1 MSEVLKFIKKYKKEA
16 VLAPLL
22 KMSEALLELF
32 VPLVVSSVIDI
43 GIGSADSSFIIKRAL
58 ILLLLAVAGFAFSS
72 TAQYM
77 SAKAAVGTSTDLKAA
92 LFSHI
97 QKLSYSKLDTVG
109 TSTLI
114 ARMTSDVNQVQSGIN
129 LTLRL
134 FLRSPFIV
142 FGAMIMAFTLDFKSA
157 LIFAATILILS
168 VIVFSIISVTIPK
181 HKTVQKKLDGVLLS
195 IRENLSGVRVLRA
208 FNKEEDEEKSFDEKN
223 TLLYHAQCTVGRI
236 SALMNPLTLVTVN
249 IATVVLIYTGAVKVG
264 KGELSAGTVVA
275 LYNYMAQ
282 ILVELVKLANL
293 IVNITKSIASANRIA
308 DVFKTEAEQVESS
321 NDSAEFSNGD
331 IAFNN
336 VSFSYDGASCESLS
350 GISFKVKKGSTVGI
364 IGGTGSGKSTLVNL
378 IPKFYHAQK
387 GEITVNGVSV
397 ENITASSLRR
407 NIGIVPQKA
416 VLFKGSI
423 RDNLLMG
430 NEEADDSLLEEAL
443 KQSQSYDFVSQK
455 EGYLDFEL
463 EQGGKNLSGG
473 QKQRLTI
480 ARALVK
486 KPSVLILDDSAS
498 ALDLA
503 TDARLRK
510 NIAELDYK
518 PTTFIVSQ
526 RAASVMGCDTI
537 LVLDDG
543 ELSGVGTHKEL
554 LESCPVYSEIYNSQF
569 KKEAQNG

>member
-1 MSEVLKFIKKYKKEA
+1 MSDVLKFIKKYKIEA
-16 VLAPLL
+16 ILAPFF
-22 KMSEALLELF
+22 KMCEALLELF
-32 VPLVVSSVIDI
+32 VPLVVSSVIDV
-43 GIGSADSSFIIKRAL
+43 GINNSDSTFIIKRAL
-58 ILLLLAVAGFAFSS
+58 ILLLLAVVGFLFSS

-77 SAKAAVGTSTDLKAA
+77 SAKAAVGTSSDLKSS
-92 LFSHI
+92 LFGHI

-109 TSTLI
+109 ASTLI

-157 LIFAATILILS
+157 LIFAVTIAVLS
-168 VIVFSIISVTIPK
+168 VIVFSIIFVTIPK

-195 IRENLSGVRVLRA
+195 IRENLSGVRVIRA
-208 FNKEEDEEKSFDEKN
+208 FNKEDSEKEVFNEKN
-223 TLLYHAQCTVGRI
+223 TLLYKAQCAVGKI
-236 SALMNPLTLVTVN
+236 SALMNPLTLVVVN
-249 IATVVLIYTGAVKVG
+249 IATIVLIYSGAVKVQG
-264 KGELSAGTVVA
+264 GELSAGAVVA

-293 IVNITKSIASANRIA
+293 IVNITKSIASANRIS
-308 DVFKTEAEQVESS
+308 DIFKIPVDIYEESEGK
-321 NDSAEFSNGD
+321 AEFTDGD
-331 IAFNN
+331 IVFEK
-336 VSFSYDGASCESLS
+336 VSFSYENASCDSIS
-350 GISFKVKKGSTVGI
+350 NVSFKIKSGETVGI

-378 IPKFYHAQK
+378 LPKFYK
-387 GEITVNGVSV
+387 PRSGKITVGGIALDDINT
-397 ENITASSLRR
+397 ESLRE
-407 NIGIVPQKA
+407 NVGIVPQKS

-430 NEEADDSLLEEAL
+430 NGNATDIELEEAL
-443 KQSQSYDFVSQK
+443 KQSESFDFVSQK

-503 TDARLRK
+503 TDARLRA
-510 NIAELDYK
+510 NISSLNYK

-526 RAASVMGCDTI
+526 RAAAVMGCDLI

-543 ELSGVGTHKEL
+543 ELVASGTHSEL
-554 LESCPVYSEIYNSQF
+554 LSSCAVYSEIYYSQF
-569 KKEAQNG
+569 KKEVR

>member
-1 MSEVLKFIKKYKKEA
+1 MSEVLKFIKKYRKEA

-43 GIGSADSSFIIKRAL
+43 GIGSADSAFIIKRAL
-58 ILLLLAVAGFAFSS
+58 ILLLLAVVGFAFSS

-77 SAKAAVGTSTDLKAA
+77 SAKAAVGTSADLKSA

-97 QKLSYSKLDTVG
+97 QRLSYSKLDTVG

-181 HKTVQKKLDGVLLS
+181 HKEVQKKLDSVLLS

-208 FNKEEDEEKSFDEKN
+208 FNKETAESESFDEKN
-223 TLLYHAQCTVGRI
+223 TLLYKAQCSVGKI

-249 IATVVLIYTGAVKVG
+249 IATIALIYTGAVKVR

-308 DVFKTEAEQVESS
+308 DVFKTEAESFENSD
-321 NDSAEFSNGD
+321 NLRKFTNGD
-331 IAFNN
+331 ISFKN

-350 GISFKVKKGSTVGI
+350 DISFNVKKGSTVGI

-378 IPKFYHAQK
+378 LPRFYNAQK
-387 GEITVNGVSV
+387 GEITVDGVSLDD
-397 ENITASSLRR
+397 ISAASLRN
-407 NIGIVPQKA
+407 NIGVVPQKA
-416 VLFKGSI
+416 VLFKGSV

-430 NEEADDSLLEEAL
+430 NENADDSLLEEAL
-443 KQSQSYDFVSQK
+443 KQSESYDFVAQK
-455 EGYLDFEL
+455 DGYLDFQL

-503 TDARLRK
+503 TDAKLRK
-510 NIAELDYK
+510 NIASLDYK

>member
-293 IVNITKSIASANRIA
+293 IVNITKSIANANRIA

-331 IAFNN
+331 IVFNN